1 MALYNFTATID
12 LSATPK
18 GRRLASWHISQGAG
32 TQTVNFH
39 NGNGGPI
46 MFQVQLP
53 ATTSA
58 SQAYDQAGMPVFTSG
73 LYVEVVGTGLN
84 AGCVD
89 LV

>member
-1 MALYNFTATID
+1 MALYSFTGSTD

-18 GRRLASWHISQGAG
+18 GKRLGSWHLSQGAG
-32 TQTVNFH
+32 AQTVNFH

-58 SQAYDQAGMPVFTSG
+58 SQAYGAPIVFTSG

-84 AGCVD
+84 AGSVD

>member
-1 MALYNFTATID
+1 MALIAFTTSTD
-12 LSATPK
+12 FTGVGK
-18 GRRLASWHISQGAG
+18 GRRLAAWHLSQGTG
-32 TQTVNFH
+32 VQTVNFH

-58 SQAYDQAGMPVFTSG
+58 SQAYGSPIVFTSG
-73 LYVEVVGTGLN
+73 LYVEVVGTGFN
-84 AGCVD
+84 AGSVD